1 MACVCDTIPG
11 NLRAYVNDEPNHPAG
26 KSNRHMHIEKRGTR
40 FYWVEWGIDK
50 KGWRFIN
57 VLPTREGND
66 RFSRE
71 IARWV
76 DEVFD
81 ELTVVYERV
90 VKEIPF
96 EKVKWTR

>member
-26 KSNRHMHIEKRGTR
+26 KSNCHMHIEKRGTR

-66 RFSRE
+66 RFARE

-90 VKEIPF
+90 VKEILF
-96 EKVKWTR
+96 EKG